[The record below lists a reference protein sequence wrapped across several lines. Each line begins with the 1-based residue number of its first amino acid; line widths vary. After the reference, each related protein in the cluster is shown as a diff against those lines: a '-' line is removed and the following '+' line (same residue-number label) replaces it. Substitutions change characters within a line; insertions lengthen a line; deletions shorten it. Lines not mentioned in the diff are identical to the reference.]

1 MKPIDNYMTPAE
13 AAYRWGLPQETV
25 KSRLKPSLY
34 PTQVQEM
41 VDAGLIKYFQH
52 PEGKRKE
59 WIISAQ
65 AMEKWFGQPQ
75 K

>member
-1 MKPIDNYMTPAE
+1 MKEIDNYMTPAE

-34 PTQVQEM
+34 EKQINEM
-41 VDAGLIKYFQH
+41 IELGLIKFFQH

-59 WIISAQ
+59 WVISAQ
-65 AMEKWFGQPQ
+65 AMEYWFG
-75 K
+75 KK